1 MGIFTV
7 ILACL
12 IGFAFGPLMLIIIEE
27 LDSTQSKKKKYK
39 IQDKINMLN
48 EAKWV
53 EKVIK
58 SCKTYEQL
66 NVADTLLSIL
76 WDKYS
81 NKVDNKSLNDINV
94 RLNWV
99 CNEMAYHILYD

>member
-1 MGIFTV
+1 MGTFTAA
-7 ILACL
+7 LACL
-12 IGFAFGPLMLIIIEE
+12 MVFGLLMLVIDEPDTI
-27 LDSTQSKKKKYK
+27 QPKKKKYK
-39 IQDKINMLN
+39 TQDIINMLN
-48 EAKWV
+48 ESKWV

-76 WDKYS
+76 LDKYS
-81 NKVDNKSLNDINV
+81 NKVDNKLLNDINV

-99 CNEMAYHILYD
+99 WDEMEYHILYD